1 MSELKKGE
9 SKIVSRFLKY
19 ISEENMQNSNEFV
32 LNCLIRDY
40 QRFSS
45 VLEVGTVFDGPGY
58 ISYDDAFYIRKL
70 SGYNYFDINSAL
82 RDRWS
87 YDENG
92 NIARKNEFLQ
102 IASKIS
108 HIISSNGHSFGD
120 FVTYRGVSLSYF
132 KDYGIESLEDLKN
145 MEGKFLFD
153 KGFVS
158 TSLIESSSFF
168 KKSIEPGKDYNVK
181 IEYLIPSEFDD
192 GIYIGGNSS
201 YTYRPD
207 ENEYLINGSNLARV
221 ASVRIGE
228 DNTAT
233 LTAVMIPKSIYDDY
247 YRKKE
252 SSQK

>member
-1 MSELKKGE
+1 MDNQNIGV
-9 SKIVSRFLKY
+9 SKNVKSLFRFIDDSK
-19 ISEENMQNSNEFV
+19 QNDIDEFV
-32 LNCLIRDY
+32 MSGLVRDY

-45 VLEVGTVFDGPGY
+45 VPEVVSVFSGPGY

-92 NIARKNEFLQ
+92 NVSRKNDFLK

-108 HIISSNGHSFGD
+108 HIIASNSHSFGD

-132 KDYGIESLEDLKN
+132 KDYGIDSLEDLKCL
-145 MEGKFLFD
+145 EGKFLFD

-158 TSLIESSSFF
+158 TSLVESSSFF

-181 IEYLIPSEFDD
+181 IEYLVPSEFED
-192 GIYIGGNSS
+192 GIYIGGNSTF
-201 YTYRPD
+201 TYRPE

-221 ASVRIGE
+221 ASVRIEE

>member
-9 SKIVSRFLKY
+9 SKIVNRYLKY
-19 ISEENMQNSNEFV
+19 ISKENMQDANEFF
-32 LNCLIRDY
+32 LNCFIRDY

-45 VLEVGTVFDGPGY
+45 MPEVSSVFNVPGY

-92 NIARKNEFLQ
+92 NVSRKNEFLK

-108 HIISSNGHSFGD
+108 HIIASNSHSFGD

-132 KDYGIESLEDLKN
+132 KDYGIESLEDLKCL
-145 MEGKFLFD
+145 EGKFLFD

-158 TSLIESSSFF
+158 TSLVESSSFF

-181 IEYLIPSEFDD
+181 IEYLVPSEFED
-192 GIYIGGNSS
+192 GIYIGGNSTF
-201 YTYRPD
+201 TYRPE

-221 ASVRIGE
+221 ASVRIEE